1 MNRNNVESRP
11 WMDAAKSA
19 EERADLLL
27 REMTLKE
34 KAGQLNQRLYG
45 FRIYDRNGDTV
56 TLKDEFYQEVDRYD
70 GLGTLY
76 ALYRSDPWSE
86 RDYEN
91 GLCGEMAVDLYNE
104 IQRYVIEHTRLG
116 IPVLMS
122 SECPHGHQ
130 ALDGYLLPVNLAAG
144 ATFQPEALKDAYQ
157 ICGRQLNSMGVHMA
171 LCSMLD
177 ILRDPR
183 WGRSEE
189 CYGEDPFL
197 SGSLAAA
204 AIHGLHE
211 GGVQVV
217 AKHFAAQGET
227 TGGVNA
233 SAARIGEHELREIH
247 LPAMQSAIKAGVR
260 GVMAAYNEIDGI
272 YCHAN
277 RRLLTGM
284 LREEFGFDGI
294 VMADALAIDQLDKMT
309 GDSTVSA
316 GMALQA
322 GVDVGLLDEAYSHL
336 EEAVEKG
343 MITEAE
349 LDQAVRRVLKLKFE
363 TGMFE
368 NPFIENKKLP
378 EFSYVMNPESL
389 RLARESVIL
398 LKNKE
403 GILPMEEA
411 GRILVTGPN
420 ADDVYG
426 QLGDYT
432 PPVREKGVT
441 TVYQG
446 IQSLYPEAE
455 VYCTKGSTLTET
467 SEKMLLDAE
476 QMAEKCD
483 VSIVVLGSSSSRF
496 TEADFDDNG
505 AARLSEHLYMDCGEG
520 MDRSDLH
527 IPEAQMKLFRA
538 VRAKSRRVITIVI
551 AGRPMILNEVEK
563 ESDAL
568 LLSFYPGPCGGQAI
582 AEILRGLVNPSGR
595 LPVSLPCSNGQLPV
609 YYNYKSSYM
618 AMHYLDEKQIPLF
631 CFGYGLD
638 YTEYAYT
645 DVKLS
650 RNEISAEELKNTGI
664 ALQFR
669 VKNTGDREG
678 CCVPQLYIKDLQ
690 ASVVRM
696 VRELKGFVKLSLKA
710 GEERSA
716 EIPLTFEELAL
727 YNCDMEKVVEPGIF
741 RIILMDQDKE
751 LWSGELKVLNSYK
764 E

>member
-70 GLGTLY
+70 GLGALY

-284 LREEFGFDGI
+284 LRDEFGFEGI

-336 EEAVEKG
+336 EEAVENG

-368 NPFIENKKLP
+368 HPFIENKKLP

-389 RLARESVIL
+389 RLARESV
-398 LKNKE
+398 
-403 GILPMEEA
+403 
-411 GRILVTGPN
+411 
-420 ADDVYG
+420 
-426 QLGDYT
+426 
-432 PPVREKGVT
+432 
-441 TVYQG
+441 
-446 IQSLYPEAE
+446 
-455 VYCTKGSTLTET
+455 KGSTLTET

-527 IPEAQMKLFRA
+527 IPEAQMKLFCA

-618 AMHYLDEKQIPLF
+618 AMHYLDEKQTPLF

-690 ASVVRM
+690 ASVVRR

-727 YNCDMEKVVEPGIF
+727 YNCDMEKVVEPGTF